1 MIKSKKL
8 SKFKEIKHGFFNK
21 HGGKSKGIYKSLNCG
36 IGSHDAKKNVK
47 KNLKIVCKKINCS
60 SEKLILLN
68 QIHSNK
74 FHFINKNFKFNKKK
88 LIGDALITNIKNI
101 GIAVLT
107 ADCVPILIYDKNL
120 KIISVIH
127 AGWKGAYIG
136 IVKKVIK
143 FLIKNGSITKNLTA
157 VIGPSISQKN
167 YEIQKDFKDKF
178 LKKDKES
185 KIFFKLIKNKTYF
198 SLNNYIYSQL
208 KKLGVNNLEIINKDT
223 FDQKNN
229 FFSARKSIHN
239 EENDYG
245 RNISIIMIN

>member
-8 SKFKEIKHGFFNK
+8 SKFQEIKHGFFNK
-21 HGGKSKGIYKSLNCG
+21 EGGKSEGIYKSLNCG
-36 IGSHDAKKNVK
+36 IGSSDTKKNVRN
-47 KNLKIVCKKINCS
+47 NLKIVCKKINCS
-60 SEKLILLN
+60 PKKLILLN

-74 FHFINKNFKFNKKK
+74 FYFIDKNFKFNKKK
-88 LIGDALITNIKNI
+88 LKGDALITNVKNI
-101 GIAVLT
+101 AIAVLT

-136 IVKKVIK
+136 IIRKVIK
-143 FLIKNGSITKNLTA
+143 FLIKNGSNAKDLIA

-178 LKKDKES
+178 LKKDKQN

-198 SLNNYIYSQL
+198 SLNKCIYSEL
-208 KKLGVNNLEIINKDT
+208 KKLGINNLEIINKDT
-223 FDQKNN
+223 FDSKNN
-229 FFSARKSIHN
+229 FFSARRSIHN
-239 EENDYG
+239 KENDYG